1 MNAIALTDDVAKKNL
16 ELVGTYIPYHQKKLL
31 EDWATEDRRSVSN
44 LVAGILLDVLIEH
57 FGAAKVEEAKS
68 PKASATPSDS
78 KTLDVHSIFDK
89 FNSGKEKRSAD
100 QVYDATP
107 ELHGVV
113 SKNTFQN
120 IVDTGKKDPAK
131 QKKQIQAFIV
141 SKMGD
146 AAPTTDNK
154 GN

>member
-1 MNAIALTDDVAKKNL
+1 MVVAN
-16 ELVGTYIPYHQKKLL
+16 VGTVGKRTSEVVAVYLSPDKKKLL
-31 EDWATEDRRSVSN
+31 EEWADKERRSVSN
-44 LVAGILLDVLIEH
+44 LAANILLDGLTEH
-57 FGAAKVEEAKS
+57 FGAAKMEEAKS

-100 QVYDATP
+100 QVYDANP
-107 ELHGVV
+107 ALHGVV

-120 IVDTGKKDPAK
+120 IVDTGKKDLAK